1 MHVLFLALGA
11 SRKQAA
17 ADESAQVVTDGGRA
31 VVLIE
36 AGKPWAQTHFD
47 PAVEVVELST
57 VEIARPLVRLE
68 GFALY
73 RVPRGLFRVAGRGPL
88 RAKVRKA
95 AGKYESRIADRVHGK
110 LVATRLRPG
119 WGEGAQRLLRR
130 AVPGPYDLIVV
141 LDPISMPYA
150 AGLLADLE
158 ARGAAMPRVA
168 FGLDYVSPE
177 ELDYISPEEPAHA

>member
-1 MHVLFLALGA
+1 MRVLFLALGG

-17 ADESAQVVTDGGRA
+17 ADESARVVADGGRA
-31 VVLIE
+31 VVLIDTS
-36 AGKPWAQTHFD
+36 KPWAQTRFA
-47 PAVEVVELST
+47 PAVDVVELST
-57 VEIARPLVRLE
+57 VESARPLVRFE
-68 GFALY
+68 RFALY

-88 RAKVRKA
+88 RAKVRAA
-95 AGKYESRIADRVHGK
+95 AGRYESRIADRVHGK

-119 WGEGAQRLLRR
+119 WGEGAHRLLRG

-150 AGLLADLE
+150 AGLFADLE

-177 ELDYISPEEPAHA
+177 EHAHA